1 MMFLDKMEFMFEPI
15 NFIKFLPYMG
25 IGLVVNFVII
35 GILIGVTYLL
45 NHVLS
50 KKKDNG
56 KQ

>member
-25 IGLVVNFVII
+25 IGLVVICVII